1 MVSVVSVVLFYPSF
15 NVWGGYFYISL
26 GFKGHFVIP
35 NLAEFRDTATL
46 GQNGDFGE
54 GVGGQLNGN
63 LNWSK
68 FNCRRFYKINVTT
81 NDHWLQKW
89 ECKPT
94 KVTL

>member
-1 MVSVVSVVLFYPSF
+1 MASVVSVVLFYPSF
-15 NVWGGYFYISL
+15 NVWRGYFYVSL

-81 NDHWLQKW
+81 NDDWLQKW
-89 ECKPT
+89 EC
-94 KVTL
+94 